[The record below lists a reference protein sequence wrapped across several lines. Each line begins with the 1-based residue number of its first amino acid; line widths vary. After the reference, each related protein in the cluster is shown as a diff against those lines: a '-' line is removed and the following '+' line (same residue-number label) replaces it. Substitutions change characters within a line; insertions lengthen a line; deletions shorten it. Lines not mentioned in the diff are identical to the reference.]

1 MILFEKH
8 LSHSTQLILYGLKE
22 LVIFSIETYFP
33 VVFFMTNIQK
43 TDLIM
48 LQSKQLSTLPLQSP
62 YSRQKTDGK
71 RNKMIFQVCVSIFEN
86 IFKNS
91 TQAVQFLAH

>member
-1 MILFEKH
+1 MILFEKQ
-8 LSHSTQLILYGLKE
+8 LNHSIQLILYGLKE
-22 LVIFSIETYFP
+22 LVIFSSETFFP
-33 VVFFMTNIQK
+33 VVSFMTNIQK

-48 LQSKQLSTLPLQSP
+48 LQSKQLSILPLQSP
-62 YSRQKTDGK
+62 YSRQETDGK

-91 TQAVQFLAH
+91 TQAVQFLVH

>member
-1 MILFEKH
+1 MILSEKH

-33 VVFFMTNIQK
+33 VVSFMTNIQK

-71 RNKMIFQVCVSIFEN
+71 RK
-86 IFKNS
+86 KNDIS
-91 TQAVQFLAH
+91 GMCLNF